1 MGSNCEK
8 KIDRCSSDPCA
19 NGYHFRQRSYKE
31 LEAGILITKGS
42 SQACLANEIVNVA
55 VVLEEQI
62 IQNDLED
69 VANAFATFMD
79 FLYGL
84 YIDYPKRL
92 KGQVDAGWSGS
103 LGVTAFLRA
112 ASGTEVQ
119 PTAQTHHRASATSN
133 RADSSDRTSGT
144 AASGIT
150 GLGTT
155 SEVTM
160 MTGGSGLATILQT
173 GSVQAA
179 ILRTGSGLAAI
190 VGDSLKPEAVI
201 EVKKAADAGKEIAFV
216 LDGSGS
222 IRTDDFEKA
231 KDFIYNVM
239 LNVWKT
245 CFDCD
250 FAVVQYGYDILTE
263 LSLRD
268 NEDGAR
274 ALEKVKEIKQLGR
287 FTKTASAIHH
297 VLTNI
302 FVPESGSKNNSRKMI
317 IVLSD
322 GEILGDEMNLTDV
335 LNMPQMEG
343 ITRFAI
349 GCDFAVVQYGRDIRT
364 ELSHGDSEDRARAL
378 NKVKEIQQLGSFTK
392 TASAIHHVLTNIFV
406 PENGSKNYSR
416 KMIIVL
422 SDGEILG
429 DPMNLTD
436 VLNMPQMNGITR
448 FAIGVGDDLKP
459 AAVQEMK
466 EIADTNK
473 FFHVSN
479 YAALVNILSQLCDF
493 AVVQYGYDILT
504 ELSLRD
510 NEDGAR
516 ALEKVKEI
524 KQLGRFTKTASAI
537 HHVLTNIFVPES
549 GSKNNSRK
557 MIIVLSDGEILGD
570 EMNLTDVL
578 NMPQMEGITRFAI
591 GVGDD
596 LKPAAVQ
603 EMKEIADTNNFFHV
617 SNYAALVNILSQL
630 QQSITGIEGYSVASA
645 HLPSKTLYISGAP
658 RYNLTGG
665 VFIFE
670 GSEKY
675 VLQGEQVGSYFGS
688 VICTLDID
696 MNGYTDHLL
705 VGAPHFHQYGEE
717 GKVLV
722 YKLNQQE
729 RFESVDNLER
739 TVVHPFARFGAAIA
753 SIGDIDGNSHG
764 DIAVG
769 APFETDASGSIYIY
783 NGFKDGLR
791 FSQNKGSLQFEDKWD
806 LMRPIVLK
814 LLRQES
820 VTKQQ
825 WFDLF
830 SDVHAVCLWDDKGPA
845 KIHQALKED
854 ILDFIKQAQARV
866 LSHQDDTA
874 LLKAYIV
881 EWRKFFTQCDILPKP
896 FCQLEITL
904 MGKQGSNKKSNVED
918 SIVRKLMLDTWNES
932 IFSNIKNRLQDSAMK
947 LVHAERLG
955 EAFDSQLVIGVRESY
970 VNLCSNPDDKLQIYR
985 DNFEKAY
992 LDSTERFYRTQAP
1005 SYLQQNGVQNYMKY
1019 ADAKLREEEKRALRY
1034 LETRRECNSVQAL
1047 MECCVNALV
1056 TSFKETILAECPG
1069 MIKRNE
1075 TDKLH
1080 LMFSLMDKVPSGIE
1094 PMLKDLE
1101 DHIISAGLADMVAA
1115 AETITTD
1122 SEKYV
1127 EQLLTL
1133 FNRFS
1138 KLVKEA
1144 FQDDPR
1150 FLTARDKAYKAVV
1163 NDATIFKLELPLKQ
1177 KGVGL
1182 KTQPE
1187 SKCPELLA
1195 NYCDMLLRKTPL
1207 SKKLT
1212 SEEIELKLKEVL
1224 LVLKYVQNKD
1234 VFMRYHKAHLTRRLI
1249 LDISAD
1255 SEIEENMVEW
1265 LREVGMP
1272 ADYVNKLAR
1281 MFQDIKVS
1289 EDLNQVFKEM
1299 HKHNRLALPADS
1311 VNIKILNAGAWSR
1324 SSEKVFV
1331 SLPTE
1336 LEDLI
1341 PEVEDFYKKN
1351 HSGRKLHWHHLM
1363 SNGIITFKNEVGQ
1376 YDLEV
1381 TTFQLAVLFAWNQRP
1396 REKISFENLKL
1407 ATELPDA
1414 ELRRTLWSLV
1424 AFPKL
1429 KRQVLSYEPLVNS
1442 PKDFTDSTLFFVNQ
1456 EFSLIKNSKV
1466 QKRGKINLIGRLQ
1479 LTTERMREEENE
1491 GIVQLRIL
1499 RTQEAIIQIMKMRKK
1514 ITNAQLQTEL
1524 VEILK
1529 NMFLPQKKM
1538 IKEQIEWLIEHK
1550 YIKRDETDI
1559 NTFIYMA

>member
-1 MGSNCEK
+1 
-8 KIDRCSSDPCA
+8 
-19 NGYHFRQRSYKE
+19 
-31 LEAGILITKGS
+31 
-42 SQACLANEIVNVA
+42 
-55 VVLEEQI
+55 
-62 IQNDLED
+62 
-69 VANAFATFMD
+69 
-79 FLYGL
+79 
-84 YIDYPKRL
+84 
-92 KGQVDAGWSGS
+92 
-103 LGVTAFLRA
+103 
-112 ASGTEVQ
+112 
-119 PTAQTHHRASATSN
+119 
-133 RADSSDRTSGT
+133 
-144 AASGIT
+144 
-150 GLGTT
+150 
-155 SEVTM
+155 
-160 MTGGSGLATILQT
+160 
-173 GSVQAA
+173 
-179 ILRTGSGLAAI
+179 
-190 VGDSLKPEAVI
+190 
-201 EVKKAADAGKEIAFV
+201 
-216 LDGSGS
+216 
-222 IRTDDFEKA
+222 
-231 KDFIYNVM
+231 
-239 LNVWKT
+239 
-245 CFDCD
+245 
-250 FAVVQYGYDILTE
+250 
-263 LSLRD
+263 
-268 NEDGAR
+268 
-274 ALEKVKEIKQLGR
+274 
-287 FTKTASAIHH
+287 
-297 VLTNI
+297 
-302 FVPESGSKNNSRKMI
+302 
-317 IVLSD
+317 
-322 GEILGDEMNLTDV
+322 
-335 LNMPQMEG
+335 
-343 ITRFAI
+343 
-349 GCDFAVVQYGRDIRT
+349 
-364 ELSHGDSEDRARAL
+364 
-378 NKVKEIQQLGSFTK
+378 
-392 TASAIHHVLTNIFV
+392 
-406 PENGSKNYSR
+406 
-416 KMIIVL
+416 
-422 SDGEILG
+422 
-429 DPMNLTD
+429 
-436 VLNMPQMNGITR
+436 
-448 FAIGVGDDLKP
+448 
-459 AAVQEMK
+459 
-466 EIADTNK
+466 
-473 FFHVSN
+473 
-479 YAALVNILSQLCDF
+479 
-493 AVVQYGYDILT
+493 
-504 ELSLRD
+504 
-510 NEDGAR
+510 
-516 ALEKVKEI
+516 
-524 KQLGRFTKTASAI
+524 
-537 HHVLTNIFVPES
+537 
-549 GSKNNSRK
+549 
-557 MIIVLSDGEILGD
+557 
-570 EMNLTDVL
+570 
-578 NMPQMEGITRFAI
+578 
-591 GVGDD
+591 
-596 LKPAAVQ
+596 
-603 EMKEIADTNNFFHV
+603 
-617 SNYAALVNILSQL
+617 
-630 QQSITGIEGYSVASA
+630 
-645 HLPSKTLYISGAP
+645 
-658 RYNLTGG
+658 
-665 VFIFE
+665 
-670 GSEKY
+670 
-675 VLQGEQVGSYFGS
+675 
-688 VICTLDID
+688 
-696 MNGYTDHLL
+696 
-705 VGAPHFHQYGEE
+705 
-717 GKVLV
+717 
-722 YKLNQQE
+722 
-729 RFESVDNLER
+729 
-739 TVVHPFARFGAAIA
+739 
-753 SIGDIDGNSHG
+753 
-764 DIAVG
+764 
-769 APFETDASGSIYIY
+769 
-783 NGFKDGLR
+783 
-791 FSQNKGSLQFEDKWD
+791 
-806 LMRPIVLK
+806 MRPIVLK

-970 VNLCSNPDDKLQIYR
+970 VNLCSNTDDKLQIYR
-985 DNFEKAY
+985 ENFEKAY
-992 LDSTERFYRTQAP
+992 MDSTERFYRTQAP

-1019 ADAKLREEEKRALRY
+1019 
-1034 LETRRECNSVQAL
+1034 L

-1069 MIKRNE
+1069 MIKQNE
-1075 TDKLH
+1075 TEKLH

-1094 PMLKDLE
+1094 PMLNDLE
-1101 DHIISAGLADMVAA
+1101 DHIMSAGLADMMAS
-1115 AETITTD
+1115 AETITSD

-1138 KLVKEA
+1138 KLVKDA

-1212 SEEIELKLKEVL
+1212 SEEIEAKLKEVL

-1289 EDLNQVFKEM
+1289 EDLNQNFKEC
-1299 HKHNRLALPADS
+1299 HKHNKLALSADS

-1396 REKISFENLKL
+1396 QERISFENLKL

-1429 KRQVLSYEPLVNS
+1429 KRQVLFYDPVVGS
-1442 PKDFTDSTLFFVNQ
+1442 PKDFAEGTLFYVNQ

-1499 RTQEAIIQIMKMRKK
+1499 RTQEAIIQIMKMRKR

-1538 IKEQIEWLIEHK
+1538 IKEQMEWLIEHK
-1550 YIKRDETDI
+1550 YIKRDETDL
-1559 NTFIYMA
+1559 NTFLYMA

>member
-1 MGSNCEK
+1 K
-8 KIDRCSSDPCA
+8 
-19 NGYHFRQRSYKE
+19 YH
-31 LEAGILITKGS
+31 L
-42 SQACLANEIVNVA
+42 N
-55 VVLEEQI
+55 
-62 IQNDLED
+62 
-69 VANAFATFMD
+69 
-79 FLYGL
+79 
-84 YIDYPKRL
+84 
-92 KGQVDAGWSGS
+92 
-103 LGVTAFLRA
+103 LG
-112 ASGTEVQ
+112 
-119 PTAQTHHRASATSN
+119 H
-133 RADSSDRTSGT
+133 
-144 AASGIT
+144 
-150 GLGTT
+150 
-155 SEVTM
+155 
-160 MTGGSGLATILQT
+160 
-173 GSVQAA
+173 
-179 ILRTGSGLAAI
+179 
-190 VGDSLKPEAVI
+190 
-201 EVKKAADAGKEIAFV
+201 
-216 LDGSGS
+216 
-222 IRTDDFEKA
+222 
-231 KDFIYNVM
+231 
-239 LNVWKT
+239 
-245 CFDCD
+245 
-250 FAVVQYGYDILTE
+250 
-263 LSLRD
+263 
-268 NEDGAR
+268 
-274 ALEKVKEIKQLGR
+274 
-287 FTKTASAIHH
+287 
-297 VLTNI
+297 
-302 FVPESGSKNNSRKMI
+302 
-317 IVLSD
+317 
-322 GEILGDEMNLTDV
+322 
-335 LNMPQMEG
+335 
-343 ITRFAI
+343 
-349 GCDFAVVQYGRDIRT
+349 
-364 ELSHGDSEDRARAL
+364 
-378 NKVKEIQQLGSFTK
+378 
-392 TASAIHHVLTNIFV
+392 
-406 PENGSKNYSR
+406 
-416 KMIIVL
+416 
-422 SDGEILG
+422 
-429 DPMNLTD
+429 
-436 VLNMPQMNGITR
+436 
-448 FAIGVGDDLKP
+448 
-459 AAVQEMK
+459 
-466 EIADTNK
+466 
-473 FFHVSN
+473 
-479 YAALVNILSQLCDF
+479 
-493 AVVQYGYDILT
+493 
-504 ELSLRD
+504 
-510 NEDGAR
+510 
-516 ALEKVKEI
+516 
-524 KQLGRFTKTASAI
+524 
-537 HHVLTNIFVPES
+537 
-549 GSKNNSRK
+549 
-557 MIIVLSDGEILGD
+557 
-570 EMNLTDVL
+570 
-578 NMPQMEGITRFAI
+578 
-591 GVGDD
+591 
-596 LKPAAVQ
+596 
-603 EMKEIADTNNFFHV
+603 
-617 SNYAALVNILSQL
+617 
-630 QQSITGIEGYSVASA
+630 
-645 HLPSKTLYISGAP
+645 
-658 RYNLTGG
+658 
-665 VFIFE
+665 
-670 GSEKY
+670 
-675 VLQGEQVGSYFGS
+675 
-688 VICTLDID
+688 
-696 MNGYTDHLL
+696 
-705 VGAPHFHQYGEE
+705 
-717 GKVLV
+717 
-722 YKLNQQE
+722 
-729 RFESVDNLER
+729 
-739 TVVHPFARFGAAIA
+739 
-753 SIGDIDGNSHG
+753 
-764 DIAVG
+764 
-769 APFETDASGSIYIY
+769 
-783 NGFKDGLR
+783 
-791 FSQNKGSLQFEDKWD
+791 NKGSLQFEDKWD

-1019 ADAKLREEEKRALRY
+1019 
-1034 LETRRECNSVQAL
+1034 
-1047 MECCVNALV
+1047 VNLV
-1056 TSFKETILAECPG
+1056 CI
-1069 MIKRNE
+1069 
-1075 TDKLH
+1075 
-1080 LMFSLMDKVPSGIE
+1080 GIE

-1101 DHIISAGLADMVAA
+1101 EHIISAGLADMVAA

-1163 NDATIFKLELPLKQ
+1163 NDATIFKLELPMKQ

-1299 HKHNRLALPADS
+1299 HKHNKLALPADS

-1396 REKISFENLKL
+1396 RERISFENLKL

-1429 KRQVLSYEPLVNS
+1429 KRQVLSYEPQVSS

-1550 YIKRDETDI
+1550 YIKRDESDI

>member
-1 MGSNCEK
+1 M
-8 KIDRCSSDPCA
+8 
-19 NGYHFRQRSYKE
+19 
-31 LEAGILITKGS
+31 T
-42 SQACLANEIVNVA
+42 
-55 VVLEEQI
+55 I
-62 IQNDLED
+62 I
-69 VANAFATFMD
+69 FC
-79 FLYGL
+79 
-84 YIDYPKRL
+84 
-92 KGQVDAGWSGS
+92 
-103 LGVTAFLRA
+103 
-112 ASGTEVQ
+112 
-119 PTAQTHHRASATSN
+119 
-133 RADSSDRTSGT
+133 
-144 AASGIT
+144 
-150 GLGTT
+150 
-155 SEVTM
+155 
-160 MTGGSGLATILQT
+160 
-173 GSVQAA
+173 
-179 ILRTGSGLAAI
+179 
-190 VGDSLKPEAVI
+190 
-201 EVKKAADAGKEIAFV
+201 FV
-216 LDGSGS
+216 LLM
-222 IRTDDFEKA
+222 IQ
-231 KDFIYNVM
+231 
-239 LNVWKT
+239 T
-245 CFDCD
+245 CCKSYTVH
-250 FAVVQYGYDILTE
+250 FAPVC
-263 LSLRD
+263 
-268 NEDGAR
+268 
-274 ALEKVKEIKQLGR
+274 
-287 FTKTASAIHH
+287 F
-297 VLTNI
+297 
-302 FVPESGSKNNSRKMI
+302 
-317 IVLSD
+317 
-322 GEILGDEMNLTDV
+322 
-335 LNMPQMEG
+335 
-343 ITRFAI
+343 
-349 GCDFAVVQYGRDIRT
+349 
-364 ELSHGDSEDRARAL
+364 
-378 NKVKEIQQLGSFTK
+378 
-392 TASAIHHVLTNIFV
+392 
-406 PENGSKNYSR
+406 
-416 KMIIVL
+416 
-422 SDGEILG
+422 
-429 DPMNLTD
+429 
-436 VLNMPQMNGITR
+436 
-448 FAIGVGDDLKP
+448 
-459 AAVQEMK
+459 
-466 EIADTNK
+466 
-473 FFHVSN
+473 
-479 YAALVNILSQLCDF
+479 
-493 AVVQYGYDILT
+493 
-504 ELSLRD
+504 
-510 NEDGAR
+510 
-516 ALEKVKEI
+516 
-524 KQLGRFTKTASAI
+524 
-537 HHVLTNIFVPES
+537 
-549 GSKNNSRK
+549 
-557 MIIVLSDGEILGD
+557 
-570 EMNLTDVL
+570 
-578 NMPQMEGITRFAI
+578 
-591 GVGDD
+591 
-596 LKPAAVQ
+596 
-603 EMKEIADTNNFFHV
+603 
-617 SNYAALVNILSQL
+617 
-630 QQSITGIEGYSVASA
+630 
-645 HLPSKTLYISGAP
+645 
-658 RYNLTGG
+658 
-665 VFIFE
+665 
-670 GSEKY
+670 
-675 VLQGEQVGSYFGS
+675 
-688 VICTLDID
+688 
-696 MNGYTDHLL
+696 
-705 VGAPHFHQYGEE
+705 
-717 GKVLV
+717 
-722 YKLNQQE
+722 
-729 RFESVDNLER
+729 
-739 TVVHPFARFGAAIA
+739 
-753 SIGDIDGNSHG
+753 
-764 DIAVG
+764 
-769 APFETDASGSIYIY
+769 
-783 NGFKDGLR
+783 
-791 FSQNKGSLQFEDKWD
+791 QNKGSLQFEDKWD

-820 VTKQQ
+820 LH
-825 WFDLF
+825 F
-830 SDVHAVCLWDDKGPA
+830 
-845 KIHQALKED
+845 
-854 ILDFIKQAQARV
+854 ARV

-874 LLKAYIV
+874 LLKAYIA

-992 LDSTERFYRTQAP
+992 MDSTERFYRTQAP
-1005 SYLQQNGVQNYMKY
+1005 AYLQQNGVQNYMKY
-1019 ADAKLREEEKRALRY
+1019 
-1034 LETRRECNSVQAL
+1034 L

-1075 TDKLH
+1075 TEKLH
-1080 LMFSLMDKVPSGIE
+1080 LMFSLMDKVPSGID

-1101 DHIISAGLADMVAA
+1101 EHIMSAGLADMVAS
-1115 AETITTD
+1115 AETITSD

-1138 KLVKEA
+1138 RLVKEA

-1163 NDATIFKLELPLKQ
+1163 NDATIFKLELPMKQ

-1212 SEEIELKLKEVL
+1212 SEEIEAKLKEVL

-1289 EDLNQVFKEM
+1289 EDLNQSFKEM
-1299 HKHNRLALPADS
+1299 HKHNKLALPADS

-1396 REKISFENLKL
+1396 RERISFENLKL

-1429 KRQVLSYEPLVNS
+1429 KRQVLLYDPVVSS
-1442 PKDFTDSTLFFVNQ
+1442 PKDFAEGTLFYVNQ

-1499 RTQEAIIQIMKMRKK
+1499 RTQSEQVLQCNPSIMKMRKR
-1514 ITNAQLQTEL
+1514 INNAQLQTEL

-1538 IKEQIEWLIEHK
+1538 IKEQIEWLIDHK

>member
-1 MGSNCEK
+1 M
-8 KIDRCSSDPCA
+8 
-19 NGYHFRQRSYKE
+19 F
-31 LEAGILITKGS
+31 T
-42 SQACLANEIVNVA
+42 
-55 VVLEEQI
+55 VL
-62 IQNDLED
+62 N
-69 VANAFATFMD
+69 M
-79 FLYGL
+79 
-84 YIDYPKRL
+84 
-92 KGQVDAGWSGS
+92 
-103 LGVTAFLRA
+103 
-112 ASGTEVQ
+112 
-119 PTAQTHHRASATSN
+119 ATSN
-133 RADSSDRTSGT
+133 
-144 AASGIT
+144 
-150 GLGTT
+150 L
-155 SEVTM
+155 
-160 MTGGSGLATILQT
+160 
-173 GSVQAA
+173 
-179 ILRTGSGLAAI
+179 
-190 VGDSLKPEAVI
+190 LK
-201 EVKKAADAGKEIAFV
+201 
-216 LDGSGS
+216 
-222 IRTDDFEKA
+222 
-231 KDFIYNVM
+231 
-239 LNVWKT
+239 
-245 CFDCD
+245 
-250 FAVVQYGYDILTE
+250 
-263 LSLRD
+263 
-268 NEDGAR
+268 
-274 ALEKVKEIKQLGR
+274 
-287 FTKTASAIHH
+287 
-297 VLTNI
+297 
-302 FVPESGSKNNSRKMI
+302 
-317 IVLSD
+317 
-322 GEILGDEMNLTDV
+322 
-335 LNMPQMEG
+335 
-343 ITRFAI
+343 
-349 GCDFAVVQYGRDIRT
+349 
-364 ELSHGDSEDRARAL
+364 
-378 NKVKEIQQLGSFTK
+378 
-392 TASAIHHVLTNIFV
+392 
-406 PENGSKNYSR
+406 
-416 KMIIVL
+416 
-422 SDGEILG
+422 
-429 DPMNLTD
+429 
-436 VLNMPQMNGITR
+436 
-448 FAIGVGDDLKP
+448 
-459 AAVQEMK
+459 
-466 EIADTNK
+466 
-473 FFHVSN
+473 
-479 YAALVNILSQLCDF
+479 
-493 AVVQYGYDILT
+493 
-504 ELSLRD
+504 
-510 NEDGAR
+510 
-516 ALEKVKEI
+516 
-524 KQLGRFTKTASAI
+524 
-537 HHVLTNIFVPES
+537 
-549 GSKNNSRK
+549 
-557 MIIVLSDGEILGD
+557 
-570 EMNLTDVL
+570 
-578 NMPQMEGITRFAI
+578 
-591 GVGDD
+591 
-596 LKPAAVQ
+596 
-603 EMKEIADTNNFFHV
+603 
-617 SNYAALVNILSQL
+617 
-630 QQSITGIEGYSVASA
+630 
-645 HLPSKTLYISGAP
+645 
-658 RYNLTGG
+658 
-665 VFIFE
+665 
-670 GSEKY
+670 
-675 VLQGEQVGSYFGS
+675 
-688 VICTLDID
+688 
-696 MNGYTDHLL
+696 
-705 VGAPHFHQYGEE
+705 
-717 GKVLV
+717 
-722 YKLNQQE
+722 
-729 RFESVDNLER
+729 
-739 TVVHPFARFGAAIA
+739 
-753 SIGDIDGNSHG
+753 
-764 DIAVG
+764 
-769 APFETDASGSIYIY
+769 
-783 NGFKDGLR
+783 
-791 FSQNKGSLQFEDKWD
+791 NKGSLQFEDKWD

-845 KIHQALKED
+845 KIHQALKAD

-970 VNLCSNPDDKLQIYR
+970 VNLCSNPDNKLQIYR

-992 LDSTERFYRTQAP
+992 MDSTERFYRTQAP

-1019 ADAKLREEEKRALRY
+1019 ADTKLREEEKRALRY

-1069 MIKRNE
+1069 MIRRNE
-1075 TDKLH
+1075 TESEYGRSAPGTKGSASSELH

-1101 DHIISAGLADMVAA
+1101 EHIMSAGLADMVAS
-1115 AETITTD
+1115 AETITSD

-1127 EQLLTL
+1127 EQLLIL

-1138 KLVKEA
+1138 KLVKDA

-1207 SKKLT
+1207 SKKLA
-1212 SEEIELKLKEVL
+1212 SEEIEAKLKEVL

-1289 EDLNQVFKEM
+1289 EDLNQNFKEC
-1299 HKHNRLALPADS
+1299 HKHNKLALSGRLSLIQTADDLNTGAVDQALKTDS

-1396 REKISFENLKL
+1396 RERISFENLKL

-1429 KRQVLSYEPLVNS
+1429 KRQVLSYDPVVGS
-1442 PKDFTDSTLFFVNQ
+1442 PKDFAEGTLFYVNQ

-1499 RTQEAIIQIMKMRKK
+1499 RTQEAIIQIMKMRKR

-1538 IKEQIEWLIEHK
+1538 IKEQMEWLIEHK
-1550 YIKRDETDI
+1550 YIKRDETDL

>member
-1 MGSNCEK
+1 MGPDASHRTK
-8 KIDRCSSDPCA
+8 ALTAGVGHQATVVRPFLVSGP
-19 NGYHFRQRSYKE
+19 RQRKRDGERGPPGASPA
-31 LEAGILITKGS
+31 L
-42 SQACLANEIVNVA
+42 
-55 VVLEEQI
+55 
-62 IQNDLED
+62 DL
-69 VANAFATFMD
+69 
-79 FLYGL
+79 
-84 YIDYPKRL
+84 
-92 KGQVDAGWSGS
+92 
-103 LGVTAFLRA
+103 
-112 ASGTEVQ
+112 
-119 PTAQTHHRASATSN
+119 
-133 RADSSDRTSGT
+133 
-144 AASGIT
+144 
-150 GLGTT
+150 
-155 SEVTM
+155 
-160 MTGGSGLATILQT
+160 
-173 GSVQAA
+173 
-179 ILRTGSGLAAI
+179 
-190 VGDSLKPEAVI
+190 
-201 EVKKAADAGKEIAFV
+201 
-216 LDGSGS
+216 
-222 IRTDDFEKA
+222 
-231 KDFIYNVM
+231 
-239 LNVWKT
+239 
-245 CFDCD
+245 
-250 FAVVQYGYDILTE
+250 
-263 LSLRD
+263 LSLR
-268 NEDGAR
+268 R
-274 ALEKVKEIKQLGR
+274 
-287 FTKTASAIHH
+287 
-297 VLTNI
+297 
-302 FVPESGSKNNSRKMI
+302 
-317 IVLSD
+317 
-322 GEILGDEMNLTDV
+322 
-335 LNMPQMEG
+335 
-343 ITRFAI
+343 
-349 GCDFAVVQYGRDIRT
+349 
-364 ELSHGDSEDRARAL
+364 
-378 NKVKEIQQLGSFTK
+378 
-392 TASAIHHVLTNIFV
+392 
-406 PENGSKNYSR
+406 
-416 KMIIVL
+416 
-422 SDGEILG
+422 
-429 DPMNLTD
+429 
-436 VLNMPQMNGITR
+436 
-448 FAIGVGDDLKP
+448 
-459 AAVQEMK
+459 
-466 EIADTNK
+466 
-473 FFHVSN
+473 
-479 YAALVNILSQLCDF
+479 
-493 AVVQYGYDILT
+493 
-504 ELSLRD
+504 
-510 NEDGAR
+510 
-516 ALEKVKEI
+516 
-524 KQLGRFTKTASAI
+524 
-537 HHVLTNIFVPES
+537 
-549 GSKNNSRK
+549 
-557 MIIVLSDGEILGD
+557 
-570 EMNLTDVL
+570 
-578 NMPQMEGITRFAI
+578 
-591 GVGDD
+591 
-596 LKPAAVQ
+596 
-603 EMKEIADTNNFFHV
+603 
-617 SNYAALVNILSQL
+617 
-630 QQSITGIEGYSVASA
+630 
-645 HLPSKTLYISGAP
+645 
-658 RYNLTGG
+658 
-665 VFIFE
+665 
-670 GSEKY
+670 
-675 VLQGEQVGSYFGS
+675 
-688 VICTLDID
+688 
-696 MNGYTDHLL
+696 
-705 VGAPHFHQYGEE
+705 
-717 GKVLV
+717 
-722 YKLNQQE
+722 
-729 RFESVDNLER
+729 
-739 TVVHPFARFGAAIA
+739 
-753 SIGDIDGNSHG
+753 
-764 DIAVG
+764 
-769 APFETDASGSIYIY
+769 
-783 NGFKDGLR
+783 
-791 FSQNKGSLQFEDKWD
+791 
-806 LMRPIVLK
+806 
-814 LLRQES
+814 
-820 VTKQQ
+820 
-825 WFDLF
+825 
-830 SDVHAVCLWDDKGPA
+830 DVHAVCLWDDKGPA

-970 VNLCSNPDDKLQIYR
+970 VNLCLNPDDKLQIYR

-992 LDSTERFYRTQAP
+992 MDSTERFYRTQAP
-1005 SYLQQNGVQNYMKY
+1005 AYLQQNGVQNYMKY
-1019 ADAKLREEEKRALRY
+1019 ADSKLREEEKRALRY
-1034 LETRRECNSVQAL
+1034 LETRRDCNSVQAL

-1069 MIKRNE
+1069 MIKRNVTE
-1075 TDKLH
+1075 KLY
-1080 LMFSLMDKVPSGIE
+1080 LMFSLMDKVPGGIE

-1101 DHIISAGLADMVAA
+1101 EHIMSAGLADMVAS
-1115 AETITTD
+1115 AETITSD

-1138 KLVKEA
+1138 RLVKEA
-1144 FQDDPR
+1144 FRDDPR

-1163 NDATIFKLELPLKQ
+1163 NDATIFKLELPSKQ

-1212 SEEIELKLKEVL
+1212 SEEIEAKLKEVL

-1289 EDLNQVFKEM
+1289 EDLNQSFKET
-1299 HKHNRLALPADS
+1299 HQHNKLALPADS

-1396 REKISFENLKL
+1396 RERISFENLKL

-1429 KRQVLSYEPLVNS
+1429 KRQVLSYEPAVSS
-1442 PKDFTDSTLFFVNQ
+1442 PKDFAEGTLFYVNQ

-1499 RTQEAIIQIMKMRKK
+1499 RTQEAIIQIMKMRKR
-1514 ITNAQLQTEL
+1514 INNAQLQTEL

-1538 IKEQIEWLIEHK
+1538 IKEQIEWLIDHK
-1550 YIKRDETDI
+1550 YIKRDEGDI